1 MGLNRVCSMVVQ
13 WLYNACS
20 MVVQWLFNG
29 CHHASCPPFSAS
41 SMNADAAA
49 VSVSSPMSFC
59 LLVVEIRVYLGGC
72 FSWKAWQFF
81 ATAWQI
87 FATAWQKIRM
97 PCAEVRQRG
106 LKRQKTPMRIAA
118 KWHRCR
124 QRWRRES
131 FGTKGF

>member
-1 MGLNRVCSMVVQ
+1 ML
-13 WLYNACS
+13 
-20 MVVQWLFNG
+20 VQWLFNG

-81 ATAWQI
+81 ATAWQ
-87 FATAWQKIRM
+87 KIRM
-97 PCAEVRQRG
+97 PCAVVRQG
-106 LKRQKTPMRIAA
+106 
-118 KWHRCR
+118 RCLDVFR
-124 QRWRRES
+124 DVFS
-131 FGTKGF
+131 FICVITTSETVGRDGKQ